1 MPFLLDSARFRYTLG
16 VDANQNPYYP
26 GAGIPPATLAGRDA
40 DINAFRV
47 AITRLGNQR
56 PARGMILTG
65 LRGMGKTVLL
75 SRFSEIALANE
86 WEVETLET
94 SEGTDLPSELGHR
107 ISRMMRYL
115 TARHRPVRSRLET
128 GWQRASEVVR
138 AFQMRWQIG
147 EVQVSAN
154 FDSAIGGSGDL
165 KIDLIDLFDALGE
178 LTRAAETGALLTVDE
193 MHNISRQ
200 SLTALLAACHHV
212 SQRQYPVLIVGAGLP
227 SLPAQ
232 LNDAQT
238 YSERLFSYSHLGE
251 LDESSSARALTEAS
265 APEDVTWD
273 PEATKFI
280 VDASFGY
287 PYFLQEFGRF
297 TWDVAPG
304 PNKITLADTQRAVPL
319 AQTYLDEG
327 FFSTRINT
335 VPVVER
341 RYLRAMAE
349 LGGGPYRSGDI
360 ARHLSK
366 THQEL
371 SSTRQ
376 RLIDRGLIYSPK
388 IGLMDFTVPMFDQ
401 FLVRLGE

>member
-1 MPFLLDSARFRYTLG
+1 M
-16 VDANQNPYYP
+16 DANQNPYYP
-26 GAGIPPATLAGRDA
+26 GAGIPPAALAGRDA
-40 DINAFRV
+40 DIASFQV
-47 AITRLGNQR
+47 AIARLSKGR

-75 SRFSEIALANE
+75 SRFSEIALQAE

-115 TARHRPVRSRLET
+115 TARHRPIRSRVET
-128 GWQRASEVVR
+128 SWHRASEVVR

-147 EVQVSAN
+147 EVQVTAN
-154 FDSAIGGSGDL
+154 FDTAIGGSGDL

-178 LTRAAETGALLTVDE
+178 LTRTAGTGALLTIDE

-200 SLTALLAACHHV
+200 HLTALLAACHHV
-212 SQRQYPVLIVGAGLP
+212 SQRQYPLLIVGAGLP

-238 YSERLFSYSHLGE
+238 YSERLFAYSHLGE
-251 LDESSSARALTEAS
+251 LDESSSAAALIEAS
-265 APEDVTWD
+265 AQEDVVWD
-273 PEATKFI
+273 PAATKFV

-304 PNKITLADTQRAVPL
+304 PSRITIADARRAVPL

-327 FFSTRINT
+327 FFATRMNS
-335 VPVVER
+335 VPAVER

-349 LGGGPYRSGDI
+349 LGSGPYRSGDI
-360 ARHLSK
+360 ARHLHR

-376 RLIDRGLIYSPK
+376 RLMDRGLIYSPRT
-388 IGLMDFTVPMFDQ
+388 GLMDFTVPMFDQ
-401 FLVRLGE
+401 FLERFGE

>member
-1 MPFLLDSARFRYTLG
+1 M
-16 VDANQNPYYP
+16 DANHNPYYP
-26 GAGIPPATLAGRDA
+26 GAGIPPASLAGRDE
-40 DINAFRV
+40 DINAFQV
-47 AITRLGNQR
+47 AITRLGRQR

-75 SRFSEIALANE
+75 NRFGEIALAAE

-128 GWQRASEVVR
+128 SRQRASEVVR

-147 EVQVSAN
+147 EIQVSAN
-154 FDSAIGGSGDL
+154 FDTAIGGSGDL

-178 LTRAAETGALLTVDE
+178 LTQAADTGALLTIDE
-193 MHNISRQ
+193 MHNISRP

-212 SQRQYPVLIVGAGLP
+212 SQRQYPVLVVGAGLP

-251 LDESSSARALTEAS
+251 LDESSSASALTEAS
-265 APEDVTWD
+265 AQEGVAWD
-273 PEATKFI
+273 PAATKI
-280 VDASFGY
+280 VVDASFGY

-304 PNKITLADTQRAVPL
+304 QDRITVQDTKRAIPL
-319 AQTYLDEG
+319 AQTYLDAN
-327 FFSTRINT
+327 FFSTRIST
-335 VPVVER
+335 VPAVER
-341 RYLRAMAE
+341 QYLHAMAD

-360 ARHLSK
+360 ARRLHK
-366 THQEL
+366 THQEV

-376 RLIDRGLIYSPK
+376 RLIERGLVYAPRT
-388 IGLMDFTVPMFDQ
+388 GLMDFTVPMFDQ
-401 FLVRLGE
+401 FLTRFGE

>member
-1 MPFLLDSARFRYTLG
+1 M
-16 VDANQNPYYP
+16 DASQNPYYP
-26 GAGIPPATLAGRDA
+26 GAGIPPAALAGRDV
-40 DINAFRV
+40 DIDAFRV
-47 AITRLGNQR
+47 ALTRLSKQR

-75 SRFSEIALANE
+75 NRFAEIALEAE

-107 ISRMMRYL
+107 VSRMMRYL

-128 GWQRASEVVR
+128 SWLRASEVVR

-147 EVQVSAN
+147 DVQVSAN
-154 FDSAIGGSGDL
+154 FDTAIGGSGDL

-178 LTRAAETGALLTVDE
+178 LTRAAGTGALLTIDE
-193 MHNISRQ
+193 MHNISRE

-251 LDESSSARALTEAS
+251 LDEASSASALIEAS
-265 APEDVTWD
+265 AQEDIGWD
-273 PEATKFI
+273 PAAIKFI

-304 PNKITLADTQRAVPL
+304 PKTITIDDAKQAVPL
-319 AQTYLDEG
+319 AQTYLDAG

-335 VPVVER
+335 VPTVER
-341 RYLRAMAE
+341 RYLNAMAQ

-360 ARHLSK
+360 ARHLHK
-366 THQEL
+366 THQEV

-376 RLIDRGLIYSPK
+376 RLIDRGMIYSPK
-388 IGLMDFTVPMFDQ
+388 TGLMDFTVPMFDQ
-401 FLVRLGE
+401 FLARLGE